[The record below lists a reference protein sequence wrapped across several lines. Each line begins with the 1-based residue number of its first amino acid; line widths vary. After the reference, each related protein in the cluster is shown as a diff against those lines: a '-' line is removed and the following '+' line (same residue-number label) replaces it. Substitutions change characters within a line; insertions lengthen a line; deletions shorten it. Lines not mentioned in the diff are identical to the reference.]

1 LNLFDYLLLAI
12 AGFSMVLSLW
22 RGFVREIIS
31 LIGLIAAFVI
41 AGRASGIATE
51 LLKDWIPNSTAASLA
66 GFGLVFVCVML
77 LVALIGSLIRKLVD
91 MADLTASDRTLGMV
105 FGLARGLLLIGL
117 FFLVYTTYA
126 KPDSKWMKN
135 SVLTPYAVQLSGWL
149 GKSIPEGYPF
159 SRQGKGGIKPVA
171 KAPTSK
177 SPTTRKPTE
186 KSKADIPVPDKKA
199 LESIIKKVM
208 R

>member
-12 AGFSMVLSLW
+12 TGFSMVLSLW

-31 LIGLIAAFVI
+31 LIGLVAAFIV
-41 AGRASGIATE
+41 AGRASGMATE
-51 LLKDWIPNSTAASLA
+51 LVQGWIPNSTAASLA

-77 LVALIGSLIRKLVD
+77 VVALIGALIRKLVD

-126 KPDSKWMKN
+126 KPDAAYMKN
-135 SVLTPYAVQLSGWL
+135 SVLTPYAVQMGTLL
-149 GKSIPEGYPF
+149 GKAIPEGYPF
-159 SRQGKGGIKPVA
+159 SRQGKDGMKKPDN
-171 KAPTSK
+171 APSSKDTSNSGK
-177 SPTTRKPTE
+177 GL
-186 KSKADIPVPDKKA
+186 DIPLPDQQQ
-199 LESIIKKVM
+199 LESIIRKNMK
-208 R
+208 

>member
-1 LNLFDYLLLAI
+1 MNLFDYLLLAI